1 MKAYAIIDRLSAL
14 LENVEDDNFN
24 GDQISKLCLQLQEH
38 PDLKEYKLT
47 RDDAL
52 IVTQVWLRNF
62 KQKSIDNGLEILSR
76 FYPSTELQILHLDKI
91 ISLLKKNVLYAS
103 LRKYNIER
111 DLSTNKL
118 KAILKKS
125 DIIDS
130 DIDLHPE
137 FMGILLGEKKVCKID
152 AWQPYKSNRELLD
165 DWFSYVARIKEIKVD
180 RGSCFFDIGGLD
192 EDDFEKVLFIE
203 KLHEQINQRMAV
215 TTQNYPLTELIGEHN
230 LNHNETCILIY
241 LLKEELEDNCCE
253 QEDVI
258 KLISNDHHELF
269 TSKKYLKR
277 ESKLLKRRLIEI
289 SGEKSLLFRGNS
301 VKISG
306 DTMRRINMEKAISD
320 DEKLTQILDGSE
332 IFTLVEPQQSF
343 DDLILSD
350 QMKATINY
358 SLQQYNENVDATL
371 SKWGLFN
378 KVINNSDTK
387 SSNLEPGMLMLFYG
401 IPGTGKTFAAG
412 AIARALGKKL
422 LVTDISRIQSKW
434 VGDSEKNVKKLFNQ
448 FNDIVSQLENP
459 PVLLFN
465 EADQFLIKRL
475 NHAESG
481 VENMLNCMQNLF
493 LEAFENLRG
502 VLIATTNMREN
513 LDEAFSRRFNLK
525 LNFTTP
531 SPAERQKLWQLHLP
545 KTIPGADKIDIKL
558 LSNDFHLTGGQIKI
572 IVRNA
577 CIEAAA
583 RPVKVLTNKDLIKYC
598 SIETGSAFD
607 KVQRKAI
614 GF

>member
-1 MKAYAIIDRLSAL
+1 VKAYAIIDRLSVL
-14 LENVEDDNFN
+14 LENVEDSNFN
-24 GDQISKLCLQLQEH
+24 GDQITELSQQLQEH
-38 PDLKEYKLT
+38 RDLKEYELN

-52 IVTQVWLRNF
+52 IITQVWLRNF
-62 KQKSIDNGLEILSR
+62 KQKNIDNGLEILSR
-76 FYPSTELQILHLDKI
+76 FYPSTELQIMHLDKI
-91 ISLLKKNVLYAS
+91 ISLLKKNVLYVS

-111 DLSTNKL
+111 DFSTNKL
-118 KAILKKS
+118 KTILKKS

-137 FMGILLGEKKVCKID
+137 FMGILLGEKKVNKTD
-152 AWQPYKSNRELLD
+152 VWQPYKSNRELLD
-165 DWFSYVARIKEIKVD
+165 DWFSYVARIKELKVD

-192 EDDFEKVLFIE
+192 EDDFEKALFIE
-203 KLHEQINQRMAV
+203 KLLEQINQRMAI
-215 TTQNYPLTELIGEHN
+215 TTQKFPLTELISEHN

-253 QEDVI
+253 QEEVI

-301 VKISG
+301 VKISS

-320 DEKLTQILDGSE
+320 DEKLTQILDGSD
-332 IFTLVEPQQSF
+332 IFTLVAPQQSF

-371 SKWGLFN
+371 SKWGLFD
-378 KVINNSDTK
+378 KVIKKSETK

-401 IPGTGKTFAAG
+401 MPGTGKTFAAG
-412 AIARALGKKL
+412 AIAHALGKKL

-434 VGDSEKNVKKLFNQ
+434 VGDSEKNVKKLFND

-481 VENMLNCMQNLF
+481 VDNMLNCMQNLF

-531 SPAERQKLWQLHLP
+531 SAAERQKLWQLHLP

-577 CIEAAA
+577 CIEAASC
-583 RPVKVLTNKDLIKYC
+583 PVKLITNKDLIKYC